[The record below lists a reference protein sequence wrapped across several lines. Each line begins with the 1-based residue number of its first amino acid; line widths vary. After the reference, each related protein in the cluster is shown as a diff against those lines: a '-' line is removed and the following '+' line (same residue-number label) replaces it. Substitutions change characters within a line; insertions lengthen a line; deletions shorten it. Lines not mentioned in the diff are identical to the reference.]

1 MDWKK
6 QRIMKMNDTQLFLD
20 KAREGVATVVFKK
33 VGTEEI
39 RVMPC
44 TLKPELLNHQPNDV
58 TEIVEQA
65 ATNERF
71 VVWSLDKDAWRSF
84 VTANVIEWYEG
95 YPKQTIEI

>member
-1 MDWKK
+1 M
-6 QRIMKMNDTQLFLD
+6 MNNTQEFLD
-20 KAREGVATVVFKK
+20 KAREGVVTVVFKK
-33 VGTEEI
+33 VGTEEV

-44 TLKPELLNHQPNDV
+44 TLKPDLLRHHSKDV

-84 VTANVIEWYEG
+84 VASTLIEWYEG
-95 YPKQTIEI
+95 YPKQIVEI